1 MRLVVLSV
9 HGPKIST
16 AWENIAQIYLQYLML
31 LFTSLHC
38 TLRLMPVSVSIV
50 SNMNYVHNHS
60 QLNVTISMQAH
71 PSPRPTTTIRP
82 SALYLY
88 TVPSVHCV
96 ISPDILGASTLVCVS
111 SLPHTCVCLTI
122 VLSQY
127 HALLRLL
134 KKRKRT
140 EQRIGRLQEPAVF
153 CSLKKLTL
161 PNASFSNLWASH
173 IMLNS
178 NFGQKW
184 HSP

>member
-16 AWENIAQIYLQYLML
+16 AWENIAQIYLPYLML

-82 SALYLY
+82 SD
-88 TVPSVHCV
+88 PVHCTC
-96 ISPDILGASTLVCVS
+96 ILYPVYTALLARTFWAPQLW
-111 SLPHTCVCLTI
+111 CVCL
-122 VLSQY
+122 LY
-127 HALLRLL
+127 H
-134 KKRKRT
+134 T
-140 EQRIGRLQEPAVF
+140 HV
-153 CSLKKLTL
+153 CV
-161 PNASFSNLWASH
+161 
-173 IMLNS
+173 
-178 NFGQKW
+178 
-184 HSP
+184 